1 MRTRITPNMD
11 TFYAVP
17 DAVKILKKI
26 QLLPIEL
33 KKTKR
38 QSNSQRVTAVFATK
52 VYIFAA
58 TT

>member
-1 MRTRITPNMD
+1 MV
-11 TFYAVP
+11 TFFAPKPYAFDFAYRVLQSFNSD
-17 DAVKILKKI
+17 DAKK
-26 QLLPIEL
+26 
-33 KKTKR
+33 